1 MKTLPIP
8 PLQQTVDRFVS
19 GVSPILN
26 EQQRE
31 KTAKAAEDFIQQ
43 GGPKLQQRLLKYADQ
58 QTDKG
63 VSWLT
68 ELKLTEY
75 LHDYR
80 PHSITNNAS
89 LQLDYSRLSTTPA
102 GQNLDKNQGITR
114 AASLIHRLLRLH
126 IDYINDNIDPPVDAR
141 NQSISMYNWRMLTGA
156 MRIASSQKAD
166 DKDYYYYAPKQAAN
180 RHISIFWQGHHFNLQ
195 VSDAE
200 GNIYSTSAIDKALH
214 LIVAKDYDEPSF
226 NFAAVSALDSIRTNA
241 YLTELCENPHNRQVF
256 DTLKDSLFCFSLYQ
270 SGADDES
277 QIKEQTFLPGNAW
290 QYKPNTYQFDLVS
303 DFLAIHFEHSEIDG
317 AALSLMFNYALDVE
331 LNKPKL
337 AEGSIKIKQMDWQY
351 DEDFANRI
359 NQDIAVIATK
369 AQQLNVRQCTVDYS
383 DLSVKVSHD
392 ALMQFALIYAQ
403 LKVFGKVRNTY
414 EAVDTS
420 HFIAGRTE
428 GLRPNSHEAI
438 KLCKALLTNEAN
450 LDQLQQALAA
460 HKQRVIA
467 CKKGQAFD
475 RHLSGLKFMRQEED
489 NEPSVEAFFNSPGYK
504 ILTGGDFL
512 STSSMGSQYPVKR
525 ILFAPVMDGGF
536 GVNYSL
542 NEHEYEFVL
551 FGDKHSSQYLED
563 MCQACI
569 EAIQKIIKLAG

>member
-58 QTDKG
+58 QTNKG

-102 GQNLDKNQGITR
+102 GQNLDINQGITR

-166 DKDYYYYAPKQAAN
+166 DKDYYYYAPKQATN
-180 RHISIFWQGHHFNLQ
+180 RHISIFWQGHHFSLQ

-200 GNIYSTSAIDKALH
+200 GNIYSTSAIEKALH
-214 LIVAKDYDEPSF
+214 LIVAKDYDDPSF

-241 YLTELCENPHNRQVF
+241 YLTELCENPHNQQVF
-256 DTLKDSLFCFSLYQ
+256 DTLKNSLFCFSLYQ

-277 QIKEQTFLPGNAW
+277 QIKEQTFLPGKAW

-331 LNKPKL
+331 LDKPKL

-369 AQQLNVRQCTVDYS
+369 AQQLNVRQCAVDYS

-403 LKVFGKVRNTY
+403 LKVFGRVRNTY

-420 HFIAGRTE
+420 HFMAGRTE

-438 KLCKALLTNEAN
+438 QLCKSLLSNEAS

-542 NEHEYEFVL
+542 NDHEYEFVL
-551 FGDKHSSQYLED
+551 FGDKDSSQYLED
-563 MCQACI
+563 MCQACV
-569 EAIQKIIKLAG
+569 EAIQKIIKLAR